1 LTVQEWTSV
10 AMFGFS
16 ILGAV
21 LSYFKTT
28 TDMRHD
34 LERSIYRATEK
45 IRDEMRLQYATKE
58 ETKFQHESLVEIK
71 TALKEINLKLENF
84 RN

>member
-1 LTVQEWTSV
+1 
-10 AMFGFS
+10 
-16 ILGAV
+16 
-21 LSYFKTT
+21 
-28 TDMRHD
+28 MRHD

-71 TALKEINLKLENF
+71 AALKEINLKLENF